1 MSRLRQ
7 VARSETDDPV
17 VHGMY
22 DLVFGKGVDPLGEDA
37 PRTYTGS
44 RGDWWTTFALV
55 PDVLE
60 HAVAG
65 FVLYRSPDRH
75 LDPVLRELALARI
88 GWAVGSAF
96 VYSQHVQALH
106 GLGAEEQQISD
117 LTAWSVS
124 GAYGATERAVLAYAD
139 ALATQGGRVADEC
152 FDAVRDAL
160 GDEATLELTYVGAL
174 YVQHAV
180 MSRALRLEWDDR
192 PDPVT
197 SVAPPEAFDA
207 ERFAT
212 TGTER
217 SARQQLA
224 RLRDRR

>member
-1 MSRLRQ
+1 MTRLRQ

-22 DLVFGKGVDPLGEDA
+22 DLVFGKGVDPLDRDA
-37 PRTYTGS
+37 PRTDTGS

-65 FVLYRSPDRH
+65 FVLYRSPRRR
-75 LDPVLRELALARI
+75 LDPVLRELALARV

-96 VYSQHVQALH
+96 VYSQHVQALR
-106 GLGAEEQQISD
+106 GLGADEAQVTDLPAWPVSD
-117 LTAWSVS
+117 
-124 GAYGATERAVLAYAD
+124 AYGPAQRAVLAYAD

-152 FDAVRDAL
+152 FDALRAHL
-160 GDEATLELTYVGAL
+160 ADEEILELTYVGAL

-197 SVAPPEAFDA
+197 TVAPPAGFDA

-212 TGTER
+212 TGAED
-217 SARQQLA
+217 SARA
-224 RLRDRR
+224 RFDRLRSRR

>member
-7 VARSETDDPV
+7 VARSDTNAPV

-22 DLVFGKGVDPLGEDA
+22 DLVFGKGVDPLSQEA
-37 PRTYTGS
+37 PRTDTGS

-65 FVLYRSPDRH
+65 FVLYRSPDRR

-96 VYSQHVQALH
+96 VFSQHVQALR
-106 GLGAEEQQISD
+106 GLGAEESRIAD
-117 LTAWSVS
+117 LPAWSVS
-124 GAYGATERAVLAYAD
+124 SAYGPTERAVLAYAD

-152 FDAVRDAL
+152 FDALQAVL
-160 GDEATLELTYVGAL
+160 GDEEILELTYVGAL
-174 YVQHAV
+174 YVQHSV

-192 PDPVT
+192 PDPVAT
-197 SVAPPEAFDA
+197 VAPPEGFDA
-207 ERFAT
+207 ARFAT
-212 TGTER
+212 TGADP
-217 SARQQLA
+217 SARQQLE
-224 RLRDRR
+224 RLRERR

>member
-7 VARSETDDPV
+7 VARSETDDRV
-17 VHGMY
+17 VHAMY
-22 DLVFGKGVDPLGEDA
+22 DLVFGQGVDPLDGGAHPTD
-37 PRTYTGS
+37 TGS

-55 PDVLE
+55 PDILE

-65 FVLYRSPDRH
+65 FVLYRSPQRR

-96 VYSQHVQALH
+96 VYSQHVQALR
-106 GLGAEEQQISD
+106 GLDAPEAQVTD
-117 LTAWSVS
+117 LPAWAVS
-124 GAYGATERAVLAYAD
+124 AAYGPAERVVLAYAD

-152 FDAVRDAL
+152 VDAL
-160 GDEATLELTYVGAL
+160 RAELADEEILELTYVGAL

-197 SVAPPEAFDA
+197 TVAPPDGFDA
-207 ERFAT
+207 ARFAT
-212 TGTER
+212 TGADP
-217 SARQQLA
+217 SAWAQFD
-224 RLRDRR
+224 RLRGGR

>member
-7 VARSETDDPV
+7 VARSDTDDPV
-17 VHGMY
+17 VLGMY

-37 PRTYTGS
+37 SRTDTGS

-65 FVLYRSPDRH
+65 FVLYRSPNRR
-75 LDPVLRELALARI
+75 LDPVLRELVLARI

-96 VYSQHVQALH
+96 VYSQHVQALR
-106 GLGAEEQQISD
+106 GLGAGEQQIAD
-117 LTAWSVS
+117 LPAWSVS
-124 GAYGATERAVLAYAD
+124 SAYGATERAALAYAD

-152 FDAVRDAL
+152 FEALRAVL
-160 GDEATLELTYVGAL
+160 GDEEILELTYVGAL

-197 SVAPPEAFDA
+197 TTAPPEGFDA
-207 ERFAT
+207 ARFAT
-212 TGTER
+212 TGADG
-217 SARQQLA
+217 SAREQLA

>member
-17 VHGMY
+17 VHAMY
-22 DLVFGKGVDPLGEDA
+22 DLVFGKGVDPLDAEA
-37 PRTYTGS
+37 PRTDTGS

-65 FVLYRSPDRH
+65 FVLYRSPDRR

-96 VYSQHVQALH
+96 VYSQHVQALR
-106 GLGAEEQQISD
+106 GLGAGEGQIAD
-117 LTAWSVS
+117 LPAWSVS
-124 GAYGATERAVLAYAD
+124 SAYGTTERAVLAYAD

-152 FDAVRDAL
+152 FDALRAVL
-160 GDEATLELTYVGAL
+160 GDEEILELTYVGAL

-197 SVAPPEAFDA
+197 TVAPPEGFDA
-207 ERFAT
+207 QRFAT
-212 TGTER
+212 TGAER
-217 SARQQLA
+217 SARHQLA
-224 RLRDRR
+224 RLKDRR

>member
-22 DLVFGKGVDPLGEDA
+22 DLVFGKGVDPLDEDT
-37 PRTYTGS
+37 PRTHTGS

-88 GWAVGSAF
+88 GWTVGSAF
-96 VYSQHVQALH
+96 VYSQHVQALR
-106 GLGAEEQQISD
+106 GLGADEAQISD
-117 LTAWSVS
+117 LPAWSVS
-124 GAYGATERAVLAYAD
+124 NSYGTTERAVLAYAD
-139 ALATQGGRVADEC
+139 GLVAQGGRIADGC
-152 FDAVRDAL
+152 FDALHAVMT
-160 GDEATLELTYVGAL
+160 DEEILELTYVGAM

-197 SVAPPEAFDA
+197 TVAPPEGFDA
-207 ERFAT
+207 QRFAT
-212 TGTER
+212 TGADR
-217 SARQQLA
+217 SARQKLDQLKE
-224 RLRDRR
+224 RR

>member
-17 VHGMY
+17 VHAMY
-22 DLVFGKGVDPLGEDA
+22 DLVFGKGVDPLGQDA
-37 PRTYTGS
+37 PRTDTGS

-65 FVLYRSPDRH
+65 FVLYRSPERR

-106 GLGAEEQQISD
+106 GLGAEHGQIAD
-117 LTAWSVS
+117 LPAWSVS

-139 ALATQGGRVADEC
+139 ALATQGGRVSDEC
-152 FDAVRDAL
+152 FGALHAVL
-160 GDEATLELTYVGAL
+160 GDEEILELTYVGAL
-174 YVQHAV
+174 YVHHAV

-197 SVAPPEAFDA
+197 TVAPPEEFDA

-212 TGTER
+212 TGADHAT
-217 SARQQLA
+217 RQQLA
-224 RLRDRR
+224 RLRGRR

>member
-7 VARSETDDPV
+7 VARSDTDDPV

-22 DLVFGKGVDPLGEDA
+22 DLVFGKGVDPLAEGA
-37 PRTYTGS
+37 PRTDTGS

-65 FVLYRSPDRH
+65 FVLYRSPDRR
-75 LDPVLRELALARI
+75 LDPVLRELVLARI

-96 VYSQHVQALH
+96 VYSQHVQALR
-106 GLGAEEQQISD
+106 GLGADERLVDD
-117 LTAWSVS
+117 LPAWAVS
-124 GAYGATERAVLAYAD
+124 TVYGPTERAALAFAD
-139 ALATQGGRVADEC
+139 ALATQGGRVADDC
-152 FDAVRDAL
+152 FEAL
-160 GDEATLELTYVGAL
+160 RSALDDETILELTYVGAL

-192 PDPVT
+192 PDSVT
-197 SVAPPEAFDA
+197 TVDAPEGFDA

-212 TGTER
+212 TGAER
-217 SARQQLA
+217 SAREQLA
-224 RLRDRR
+224 RLRGRR

>member
-17 VHGMY
+17 VLGMY
-22 DLVFGKGVDPLGEDA
+22 DLVFGKGVDPLGGEA
-37 PRTYTGS
+37 PGTDTGS

-65 FVLYRSPDRH
+65 FVLYRSPDRR
-75 LDPVLRELALARI
+75 LDPVLRELALARV

-96 VYSQHVQALH
+96 VYSQHVQALR
-106 GLGAEEQQISD
+106 GLGADEAQIAA
-117 LTAWSVS
+117 LPAWSVS
-124 GAYGATERAVLAYAD
+124 DAYDATGRAVLAYAD
-139 ALATQGGRVADEC
+139 ALATQGGRVSDEC
-152 FDAVRDAL
+152 FAALRAVL
-160 GDEATLELTYVGAL
+160 GDEEILELTYVGAL

-180 MSRALRLEWDDR
+180 MVRALRLEWDDR

-197 SVAPPEAFDA
+197 TVAPPEDFDA
-207 ERFAT
+207 GRFAT
-212 TGTER
+212 TGAER
-217 SARQQLA
+217 STRDRFD
-224 RLRDRR
+224 RLRGKR

>member
-7 VARSETDDPV
+7 VARSATDDPV

-22 DLVFGKGVDPLGEDA
+22 DLVFGKGVDPLAEDA
-37 PRTYTGS
+37 PLTDTGS

-75 LDPVLRELALARI
+75 LDPVVRELALARI

-96 VYSQHVQALH
+96 VYSQHVQALR
-106 GLGAEEQQISD
+106 GLGADEGQIAD
-117 LTAWSVS
+117 LPAWSVS

-139 ALATQGGRVADEC
+139 ALATQGGRVSDEC
-152 FDAVRDAL
+152 FAALRAVL
-160 GDEATLELTYVGAL
+160 GDEEVLELTYVGAL

-197 SVAPPEAFDA
+197 TVAPPEGFDA

-212 TGTER
+212 TGAEQ
-217 SARQQLA
+217 SARQQFA
-224 RLRDRR
+224 RLRGRR

>member
-7 VARSETDDPV
+7 VARSDSSDPV

-22 DLVFGKGVDPLGEDA
+22 DLVFGKDVDPMSPDA
-37 PRTYTGS
+37 PRTDTGS

-65 FVLYRSPDRH
+65 FVLYRSPERR

-96 VYSQHVQALH
+96 VYSQHVQALR
-106 GLGAEEQQISD
+106 GLGAPDGQVVD
-117 LTAWSVS
+117 LPAWSVS
-124 GAYGATERAVLAYAD
+124 GAYGPTERAVLAYAD
-139 ALATQGGRVADEC
+139 ALATQGGRVSDGC
-152 FDAVRDAL
+152 FGALQAVL
-160 GDEATLELTYVGAL
+160 GDEEILELTYVGAL

-197 SVAPPEAFDA
+197 TVDPPEGFDA
-207 ERFAT
+207 SRFAT
-212 TGTER
+212 TGADS

-224 RLRDRR
+224 RLRGRR